1 VDRREFLVA
10 AAAIPVSLALGE
22 RARATTFGGRPQAF
36 VTADLD
42 SHVAVVDPSTVR
54 VSHRI
59 PTLPGPRS
67 IENVDGVTALVAHT
81 ALGRLSLVDGVDQR
95 VRAVVDGFH
104 EPRYTAGRGPIAY
117 VTDSASREVV
127 TVDVSRGVVVAR
139 AAVPGPARHLTLTSD
154 GEEIWAALGSK
165 ARHVAV
171 LDARRVRRARLVRT
185 FTPPFL
191 AHDVVA
197 APDGVHV
204 WVTSGDSHRIA
215 VYDRA
220 RLQPVEV
227 IDAGAPPQHIAW
239 VGRVAFV
246 ASGDDGTVRVHRANG
261 DLVREVKV
269 PTGSYNVTCGGGTAI
284 TPSLSRGTVTV
295 LDERGRVQT
304 VRKIARAAHDACL
317 LQ

>member
-1 VDRREFLVA
+1 MA

-22 RARATTFGGRPQAF
+22 RVQATTFGGRPQAF

-42 SHVAVVDPSTVR
+42 SHVAVVDPITAR

-59 PTLPGPRS
+59 ATLAGPRS
-67 IENVDGVTALVAHT
+67 IESVDGKTALVAHT
-81 ALGRLSLVDGVDQR
+81 ALGRLSLLDGVDQR
-95 VRAVVDGFH
+95 VRAVVEGFH
-104 EPRYTAGRGPIAY
+104 EPRYTAAGRGSIAY

-127 TVDVSRGVVVAR
+127 TVDVRRGVVVAR
-139 AAVPGPARHLTLTSD
+139 EAVPGPARHVTLTTD
-154 GEEIWAALGSK
+154 GEELWTALGSK

-171 LDARRVRRARLVRT
+171 LDARKAGRLRLVRT
-185 FTPPFL
+185 ITPPFL

-220 RLQPVEV
+220 RFRPVEV
-227 IDAGAPPQHIAW
+227 IGAGSPPQHIAW
-239 VGRVAFV
+239 VGRLAFV

-261 DLVREVKV
+261 DFVREAQV
-269 PTGSYNVTCGGGTAI
+269 PIGSYNVTYGGGTAV
-284 TPSLSRGTVTV
+284 TPSLSRGTVAV
-295 LDERGRVQT
+295 LDERGRVQA

-317 LQ
+317 LFQ